1 MFHAAQIA
9 ARCIHNAL
17 AFGGADTG
25 QRSTVARTAAAAD
38 FDKHHGTLGVA
49 HNQVYFATAT
59 PGCAV
64 IALQQLQTL
73 GLQECQGLVLGLIA
87 LAFAAALICCHR
99 WLVFMLKGCH

>member
-1 MFHAAQIA
+1 MFHATQIA
-9 ARCIHNAL
+9 TCRVDNAL

-25 QRSTVARTAAAAD
+25 QRSPVASTTAAAD
-38 FDKHHGTLGVA
+38 FDKHHGAVGVA

-73 GLQECQGLVLGLIA
+73 VLQEGQGLVLGLIA

>member
-9 ARCIHNAL
+9 TCCIHNAL

-25 QRSTVARTAAAAD
+25 QRATMARMTPAAY
-38 FDKHHGTLGVA
+38 FDEYQGAVGVA

-64 IALQQLQTL
+64 IALQQLQPL
-73 GLQECQGLVLGLIA
+73 GLQECQGFVLGFIA
-87 LAFAAALICCHR
+87 LAFAAALIC
-99 WLVFMLKGCH
+99 